1 MSELDERFKNAL
13 TEKHIPILILD
24 NKWHRL
30 FGKTGTTKE
39 ITRLE
44 NELKE
49 LLKRQGKLNDEM
61 KRLKTIKNNLMSE
74 IVSLME
80 NQDAS
85 SDKKVSENKRLIN
98 EVNDKLASHEDEML
112 ELPREIDRVNR
123 ELMLTTMQLCYG
135 KLEENTREIE
145 EIAGWIRKMRVEL
158 KRNIISKQQKEINNA
173 ELYSY
178 MHDIFGSNV
187 LELFDMKYE
196 PTLPS
201 LKKSDK
207 MVEGK
212 KESEEKNGA
221 S

>member
-201 LKKSDK
+201 LKKSEK
-207 MVEGK
+207 LVEEK

>member
-207 MVEGK
+207 MVEEK

>member
-1 MSELDERFKNAL
+1 MSELDERFKKAL
-13 TEKHIPILILD
+13 TEKHIPVLILD

-98 EVNDKLASHEDEML
+98 EANDKLASHEDEML

-123 ELMLTTMQLCYG
+123 ELMLTTMQLCYD
-135 KLEENTREIE
+135 KLEDNTREIE

-158 KRNIISKQQKEINNA
+158 KRNIITKQQKEINNA
-173 ELYSY
+173 ELYAY

-201 LKKSDK
+201 LKKSEK
-207 MVEGK
+207 MVEEK